1 MKRKIFKFCIV
12 ILCCFGIVG
21 IFSSIDYGYTYYNKY
36 LIKQNLHNLISPS
49 NYKVT
54 QFEQW
59 NIIPKDIIPTFT
71 SPDDTIPG
79 MLMYTTSLNNIKS
92 QFLVSI
98 NTLFINGDHYT
109 DLFFSMYYPQ
119 HKFNSMLS
127 LSPTLYFQID
137 DGFPILTKIRYWEMN
152 GNTLYIHFRPN
163 VYDFI
168 KMCLSGKTIRL
179 TMIDYNKRFEKN
191 TFYETFSLKGFT
203 SSYKF
208 SIDQLKK
215 IEDSYSTN

>member
-1 MKRKIFKFCIV
+1 MKRKIFKFCIT
-12 ILCCFGIVG
+12 ILCCFGIIG

-36 LIKQNLHNLISPS
+36 LIKQNWHNLISPS
-49 NYKVT
+49 TYKVT

-71 SPDDTIPG
+71 YPNDTIPG

-109 DLFFSMYYPQ
+109 DLFFLMYYPQ
-119 HKFNSMLS
+119 HKFDSMLS
-127 LSPTLYFQID
+127 LSPILYFQID
-137 DGFPILTKIRYWEMN
+137 EGFPILTKIRYWEMN
-152 GNTLYIHFRPN
+152 DNTLYIHFRPN

-203 SSYKF
+203 NSYKF

-215 IEDSYSTN
+215 IKDSYSTN